1 MRATFRIILF
11 PRPNKAGLYT
21 IKLRTSN
28 VRDLRV
34 EYIRKKTHKA
44 YSIRLHPKAGAIID
58 RYRGGSHLFP
68 VYADGVHDTEA
79 QKFSRLHKIMKQ
91 VNKALREVA
100 VRVGLNA
107 EGLTFYVSRHSYGMA
122 LKTKGV
128 SRDII
133 SEALGH
139 SDVRTTDHYL
149 KDFEAERL
157 DRADEGIF

>member
-1 MRATFRIILF
+1 
-11 PRPNKAGLYT
+11 
-21 IKLRTSN
+21 
-28 VRDLRV
+28 
-34 EYIRKKTHKA
+34 
-44 YSIRLHPKAGAIID
+44 
-58 RYRGGSHLFP
+58 
-68 VYADGVHDTEA
+68 
-79 QKFSRLHKIMKQ
+79 MKQ

-107 EGLTFYVSRHSYGMA
+107 EGFTFYVARHSYGMA

-149 KDFEAERL
+149 KDFESERL
-157 DRADEGIF
+157 DSADEGIF

>member
-1 MRATFRIILF
+1 
-11 PRPNKAGLYT
+11 
-21 IKLRTSN
+21 
-28 VRDLRV
+28 
-34 EYIRKKTHKA
+34 
-44 YSIRLHPKAGAIID
+44 
-58 RYRGGSHLFP
+58 
-68 VYADGVHDTEA
+68 
-79 QKFSRLHKIMKQ
+79 MKQ

-107 EGLTFYVSRHSYGMA
+107 ECLTFYVARHSYGMA

-157 DRADEGIF
+157 DLADDLLF

>member
-68 VYADGVHDTEA
+68 VYADGVHDTDT
-79 QKFSRLHKIMKQ
+79 QRFSRLHKIMKQ
-91 VNKALREVA
+91 VNRALRDVA

-107 EGLTFYVSRHSYGMA
+107 EGLTFYVARHSYATAHKMLGTSGEVIRELM
-122 LKTKGV
+122 
-128 SRDII
+128 
-133 SEALGH
+133 GH
-139 SDVRTTDHYL
+139 SDFRTSEHYL
-149 KDFEAERL
+149 SDFEAERL